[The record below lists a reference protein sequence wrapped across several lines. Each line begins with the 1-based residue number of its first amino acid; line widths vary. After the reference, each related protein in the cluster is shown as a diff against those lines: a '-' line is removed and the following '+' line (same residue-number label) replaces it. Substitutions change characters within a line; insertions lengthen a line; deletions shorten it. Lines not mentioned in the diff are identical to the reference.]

1 MERILPAHLYAAI
14 RGFYDRCHFHEGTQ
28 STNRRDE
35 QVAANGVDID
45 KLRDETL
52 PPASAQEVGAVYDH
66 DLGEYILTQ

>member
-1 MERILPAHLYAAI
+1 MRLYGDSMIVVIFTKERNP
-14 RGFYDRCHFHEGTQ
+14 RTGEM
-28 STNRRDE
+28 E